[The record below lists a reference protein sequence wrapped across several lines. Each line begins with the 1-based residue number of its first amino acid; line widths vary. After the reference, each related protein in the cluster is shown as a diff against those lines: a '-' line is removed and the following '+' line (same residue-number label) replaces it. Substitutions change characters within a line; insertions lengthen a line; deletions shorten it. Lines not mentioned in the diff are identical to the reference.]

1 MYNLNIYIF
10 LFILYELLSEDVPT
24 PTLTTTG
31 GLICTDKINDCAPG
45 LTHQISKDE
54 CEQKGCCYEKL
65 IDNPD
70 DLPWCFNG
78 TAVSTTLIISPTII
92 I

>member
-31 GLICTDKINDCAPG
+31 GLI
-45 LTHQISKDE
+45 
-54 CEQKGCCYEKL
+54 
-65 IDNPD
+65 
-70 DLPWCFNG
+70 
-78 TAVSTTLIISPTII
+78 
-92 I
+92 